1 MTQRGAPLAIVVK
14 GYPRLSETFIAR
26 ELAALQRR
34 GVAFSLHA
42 LRHPGADAALTDQA
56 PRVACDYLPE
66 YLHEAPLVVARAF
79 ALATTLP
86 GFSVAFRAFCADAL
100 RDTSRAR
107 MRRFGQAC
115 VLASRLGAHV
125 RHIHCHFAHSPAS
138 VARYAALMLKTG
150 YSISAHAKDVW
161 TDPPWDLG
169 AKLEGAAFVVTC
181 NTPAL
186 DRLRSLA
193 PGCNL
198 SLIRHGVDP
207 GLVLRGARLSTRDG
221 KDPAAPIRLLSVAR
235 AVEKKGL
242 FHLLDAVSR
251 LKGSLHFRLEHFGG
265 GPLLEQLKHKVGALG
280 LHSIV
285 SLHGARPHAE
295 IIAAM
300 DRSDLFVFP
309 ADVGSDGDRDGLPN
323 ALLEANARGLCV
335 IACDAGGVRDAVRDC
350 ETGVL
355 ADRGNAEA
363 LSARILALCADPDER
378 LRLARAALLTNAHLF
393 DAEAGYDRIAALL
406 RQATGGACG

>member
-1 MTQRGAPLAIVVK
+1 MTERGAPLAIVVK

-42 LRHPGADAALTDQA
+42 LRHPAADAALTDTA
-56 PRVACDYLPE
+56 PRVTCDYLPE
-66 YLHEAPLVVARAF
+66 YLHEAPLLVARAL
-79 ALATTLP
+79 AMATTLP
-86 GFSVAFRAFCADAL
+86 GFSIALRCFRADAL
-100 RDTSRAR
+100 RDPSRAR
-107 MRRFGQAC
+107 VRRFGQAC

-161 TDPPWDLG
+161 TDPAWDLE
-169 AKLEGAAFVVTC
+169 AKLAGAAFVVTC
-181 NTPAL
+181 NTPAR
-186 DRLRSLA
+186 DRLASVS

-207 GLVLRGARLSTRDG
+207 ALVVRAASLSTRDG
-221 KDPAAPIRLLSVAR
+221 RDPASPVRLLSVAR

-242 FHLLDAVSR
+242 LHLLDVVSR
-251 LKGSLHFRLEHFGG
+251 LPASLHVRLEHFGD
-265 GPLLEQLKHKVGALG
+265 GPLLDRLKEKVGSLG

-335 IACDAGGVRDAVRDC
+335 IACDAGGVSDAVRDG
-350 ETGVL
+350 ETGALV
-355 ADRGNAEA
+355 ARGNVDA
-363 LSARILALCADPDER
+363 LAARIQALCGDPAER
-378 LRLARAALLTNAHLF
+378 SRLARAALNANADLF

-406 RQATGGACG
+406 REAMGDACG